1 MSLDLPCL
9 YLPCF
14 LKAARGA
21 RVAVWRV
28 THAWPS
34 LFVICY
40 AYAGEAPDPGPVCRV
55 RCVCVP

>member
-1 MSLDLPCL
+1 MRAVSTCPASSK
-9 YLPCF
+9 P
-14 LKAARGA
+14 RGA